1 MINPTRVFAL
11 PLTTLPL
18 ITLTA
23 LSLTLLPS
31 FSASAAV
38 IEPVNNEKLAIVE
51 VRHSNLA
58 GYFMGQAP
66 EILLSGDTGS
76 TVLQP
81 GQKYRFLPS
90 PGRLIQLRQNAS
102 TPSYSL
108 NASLPLIGG
117 QLHLFDVP
125 QLEFSWPDQAF
136 NVEVGPI
143 PRMEVRLAH
152 HGFPFVKFPLDQQR
166 LAGNKPYLALGVLPG
181 SYEISYAIMKPFNT
195 AATGTTQWGRSQ
207 SFSLL
212 ASDIPERS
220 TMRFHTTDK
229 KVYADAVV
237 PHCQGSQVY
246 VWSPQSGTAATDF
259 KVVHNLPLANNELF
273 HDVKYYAAP
282 HGTPLPYFAQFG
294 NIQLPL
300 NVAAGKR
307 GEIEVKRLDV
317 NQVKVVREDQSEYLA
332 PSKFRVQ
339 YKRADGMMA
348 DYELSYHG
356 CPTKVGQF
364 DAPAGLYLPPGDYK
378 VILDY
383 KTAEGQKVKV
393 IDTTL

>member
-66 EILLSGDTGS
+66 EILLSGDTGT

-90 PGRLIQLRQNAS
+90 R
-102 TPSYSL
+102 
-108 NASLPLIGG
+108 
-117 QLHLFDVP
+117 
-125 QLEFSWPDQAF
+125 
-136 NVEVGPI
+136 
-143 PRMEVRLAH
+143 
-152 HGFPFVKFPLDQQR
+152 
-166 LAGNKPYLALGVLPG
+166 
-181 SYEISYAIMKPFNT
+181 
-195 AATGTTQWGRSQ
+195 
-207 SFSLL
+207 
-212 ASDIPERS
+212 
-220 TMRFHTTDK
+220 
-229 KVYADAVV
+229 
-237 PHCQGSQVY
+237 
-246 VWSPQSGTAATDF
+246 
-259 KVVHNLPLANNELF
+259 
-273 HDVKYYAAP
+273 
-282 HGTPLPYFAQFG
+282 
-294 NIQLPL
+294 LPL

-348 DYELSYHG
+348 DYELAYYG

-364 DAPAGLYLPPGDYK
+364 DAPAGLYLPPGEYK

-383 KTAEGQKVKV
+383 KTAEGPKVKV
-393 IDTTL
+393 IDATL